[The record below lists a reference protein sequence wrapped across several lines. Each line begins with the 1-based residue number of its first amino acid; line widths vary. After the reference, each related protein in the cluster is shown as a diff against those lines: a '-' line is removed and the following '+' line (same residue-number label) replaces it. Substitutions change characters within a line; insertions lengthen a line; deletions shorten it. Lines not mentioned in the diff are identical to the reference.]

1 MTLSGTAVSSP
12 GHALFAKLVRPC
24 LPDPQSLL
32 LPGWRRVRRGLLAP
46 HQLFAV
52 DTIPTQSVPRPWPS
66 TLRSRPPERPRQKH
80 HPDRSLQSSDI
91 RACSRALNLFSRL
104 SRIRSPHIDYPMSQW
119 RVQGLSSS
127 EQPDHWNLCFLRHR
141 QIFHC
146 RRRAHKKSQ
155 CKNILALQPFEARLR
170 FCGIVAVVERHQ
182 LQLSPGDSSF
192 IVDQFE
198 IRLRALDLLRAK
210 RLRGTLERGARSDHN
225 HLVRDARRTLSH
237 TQTVSNG

>member
-32 LPGWRRVRRGLLAP
+32 LPGWRRVRRVCLLRISC
-46 HQLFAV
+46 L
-52 DTIPTQSVPRPWPS
+52 PWI
-66 TLRSRPPERPRQKH
+66 RSQRNRF
-80 HPDRSLQSSDI
+80 
-91 RACSRALNLFSRL
+91 RALGLQRYAHALQNGRAKSIIRIDHSNLPISELVPEPFNLFSRL

-127 EQPDHWNLCFLRHR
+127 EQPDHWNLCFLCHR

-170 FCGIVAVVERHQ
+170 FCGIIAVVERHQ

-210 RLRGTLERGARSDHN
+210 RMRGTLERGARSDHN